1 MLDAVWGD
9 LGVILGDTTYV
20 LMEFIKHDEIV
31 LHVLPNLLQRDGA
44 AVSAVSVA
52 FRGLVRRTPQLAAV
66 QVVRGREMIREDQD
80 EDGEDSADSA
90 DFLRHYY
97 TELGHKG
104 CAEFDGV
111 HVMRARVCLAGE
123 RTQAKMVLLQR
134 PKNGTRYNF
143 HEACDAES
151 ADLELVGTSFCD
163 SRGRIRLSAV
173 KACGEVM
180 SGGFLYIEQVGEENS
195 AIFEQKDAGAVVIRK
210 LLQDTILRE
219 RWSVA
224 VVIPS
229 ERELPWF
236 LQAGFVQAKEL
247 ALEGVGIIL
256 FAVPS
261 FLEIPMK
268 SAKEAESTAVLK
280 PKTGSPPS
288 GINKDLLEL
297 VKNKGTE
304 AQISNLI
311 KQGASIEASRA
322 IHCCAYNRDMEELEI
337 LLRLT
342 SPEKAVNQPD
352 ESGLSPLTLAAKAAV
367 GALSKSVLSV
377 PTEVCA
383 RLIEARADVSAV
395 DAAGLTALG
404 HMWKA
409 LRDARDFDAC
419 FGLDCFTVAYDS
431 DELEKLLMPPS
442 GPTSADELMQELS
455 SGSEREE
462 EEEEEEDFDDEDD
475 F

>member
-1 MLDAVWGD
+1 
-9 LGVILGDTTYV
+9 
-20 LMEFIKHDEIV
+20 MEFIKHDEIV
-31 LHVLPNLLQRDGA
+31 LRVLLNLPQTDGA
-44 AVSAVSVA
+44 AVSTVSVA
-52 FRGLVRRTPQLAAV
+52 FRGLVRRTPQLAVV
-66 QVVRGREMIREDQD
+66 QVVRGQEMIREDRD
-80 EDGEDSADSA
+80 EDPESSDDGFDQ
-90 DFLRHYY
+90 HYY

-104 CAEFDGV
+104 EALFDGV
-111 HVMRARVCLAGE
+111 HVMRSRVCLAGE

-151 ADLELVGTSFCD
+151 ADLQLVGTSFCD
-163 SRGRIRLSAV
+163 SRGRIRLSSV

-210 LLQDTILRE
+210 LLRDTILRG

-224 VVIPS
+224 VVMPS

-236 LQAGFVQAKEL
+236 FQAGFVQAKEL
-247 ALEGVGIIL
+247 ALQGAGIIL

-268 SAKEAESTAVLK
+268 SAKEAESTAVLQ

-297 VKNKGTE
+297 VQNKGTE
-304 AQISNLI
+304 AQVSNLI
-311 KQGASIEASRA
+311 KQGASIEASCA

-352 ESGLSPLTLAAKAAV
+352 ESGLTPLALAAKAAV
-367 GALSKSVLSV
+367 GALSRSVLSV
-377 PTEVCA
+377 PIEVCA

-409 LRDARDFDAC
+409 LRDARDFNAC
-419 FGLDCFTVAYDS
+419 FGLDCVMVAYDS

-442 GPTSADELMQELS
+442 GPTAADELMQELS

-462 EEEEEEDFDDEDD
+462 EEEEEDFDDDDEDD

>member
-1 MLDAVWGD
+1 
-9 LGVILGDTTYV
+9 
-20 LMEFIKHDEIV
+20 MEFIKHDEIV
-31 LHVLPNLLQRDGA
+31 LRVLLNLLQTDGA
-44 AVSAVSVA
+44 AVSTVSVA
-52 FRGLVRRTPQLAAV
+52 FRGLVRRTPQLAVV
-66 QVVRGREMIREDQD
+66 QVVRGREMIREDLGHDFTQD
-80 EDGEDSADSA
+80 C
-90 DFLRHYY
+90 Y

-104 CAEFDGV
+104 SAEFDGV

-163 SRGRIRLSAV
+163 SRGRIRLSSV

-180 SGGFLYIEQVGEENS
+180 SGGFLYIEKVGEENS

-210 LLQDTILRE
+210 LLRDTILRG

-236 LQAGFVQAKEL
+236 FQAGFVQAKEL
-247 ALEGVGIIL
+247 ALQGAGIIL

-268 SAKEAESTAVLK
+268 SAREAESTAVLK
-280 PKTGSPPS
+280 LKTGSPPS

-297 VKNKGTE
+297 VRNKGTE
-304 AQISNLI
+304 AQVSNLI
-311 KQGASIEASRA
+311 NQGASIEASCA
-322 IHCCAYNRDMEELEI
+322 IHCRAYNRDMEELEI

-352 ESGLSPLTLAAKAAV
+352 ESGLTPLTLAAKAAV
-367 GALSKSVLSV
+367 GALSMSVLSV

-409 LRDARDFDAC
+409 LRDARDFNAC
-419 FGLDCFTVAYDS
+419 FGLDGVMVAMVAYDG

-442 GPTSADELMQELS
+442 GPTAADELMQELS

-462 EEEEEEDFDDEDD
+462 EEEEEEDEDFDDDDEDD